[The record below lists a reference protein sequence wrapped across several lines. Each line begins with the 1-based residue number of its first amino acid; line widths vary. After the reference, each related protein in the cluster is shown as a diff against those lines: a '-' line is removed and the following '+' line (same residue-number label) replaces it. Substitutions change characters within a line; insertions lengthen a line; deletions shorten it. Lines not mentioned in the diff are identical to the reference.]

1 MQEKVNG
8 VVLMGSFVRLPT
20 MVANRELKKLECMPQ
35 QQRIANVVV
44 QLEKVQRTLE
54 ELQLDEL
61 FVDRSCR

>member
-1 MQEKVNG
+1 
-8 VVLMGSFVRLPT
+8 

-35 QQRIANVVV
+35 QQRIPTVVV
-44 QLEKVQRTLE
+44 QLEKVERTFE